1 MGIHAQREP
10 GLTWVG
16 LTFSGGRIRT
26 GALASVGRLAKKYC
40 VAGRDVV
47 RLTNKQ
53 NVLIPHIPE
62 ASLPAM
68 RKEMDELGL
77 VYEASNF
84 RKGCVSCTGIEFCN
98 LAVAETKNRMIELIR
113 QLETTSGWY
122 KDKVRVHFSGCPSS
136 CGQHQIADVGF
147 RGAKTKVGGKMVDA
161 YDLFVGGRLGRESR
175 FNELLKGKILASDVH
190 LVVDGLLK
198 LYASRKRGD
207 EILSEFLSRTP
218 KAELL
223 AALPDRYRA

>member
-1 MGIHAQREP
+1 
-10 GLTWVG
+10 
-16 LTFSGGRIRT
+16 
-26 GALASVGRLAKKYC
+26 
-40 VAGRDVV
+40 
-47 RLTNKQ
+47 
-53 NVLIPHIPE
+53 
-62 ASLPAM
+62 
-68 RKEMDELGL
+68 
-77 VYEASNF
+77 
-84 RKGCVSCTGIEFCN
+84 
-98 LAVAETKNRMIELIR
+98 
-113 QLETTSGWY
+113 
-122 KDKVRVHFSGCPSS
+122 
-136 CGQHQIADVGF
+136 
-147 RGAKTKVGGKMVDA
+147 MVDA

>member
-1 MGIHAQREP
+1 
-10 GLTWVG
+10 
-16 LTFSGGRIRT
+16 
-26 GALASVGRLAKKYC
+26 
-40 VAGRDVV
+40 
-47 RLTNKQ
+47 
-53 NVLIPHIPE
+53 
-62 ASLPAM
+62 
-68 RKEMDELGL
+68 
-77 VYEASNF
+77 
-84 RKGCVSCTGIEFCN
+84 
-98 LAVAETKNRMIELIR
+98 MIELIR